1 MADKLLEVD
10 LGSSFIPI
18 QIVAGYTHTCAL
30 SISNAKCWGYNSRGQ
45 LGYDDGIDR
54 GDGTNEMG
62 DNLPNIAL
70 GSSFTPTQIVAAFYH
85 TCALSTDNKV
95 KCWGENFYG
104 QLGYEDQ
111 VDRGDLMG
119 SNEMGDSLPNIDLG
133 SGFTPT
139 QIMVGE
145 YHTCALSSSNKVK
158 CWGKNNY
165 GQLGYGD
172 MNDRG
177 DGPDEMGNNLL
188 DVDLGSS
195 FIPIQIMGGSYHT
208 CALSMNHKIK
218 CWGRNNF
225 GQLGYEDVQNRGDGS
240 NEMGNN
246 LLGIDLGSSFTATTP
261 SPITTAP
268 SGQPTIQPTVKPT
281 MQPAKEPTISP
292 ISVPTH
298 LPTLLP
304 TFVPSTIPTNFP
316 TLSPTSQ
323 FPTINPTAIPS
334 KLQSDFPT
342 ISPILRPT
350 PAPTSAPIS
359 RPTQFNERRV
369 DDMISFSTTENKGR
383 SNDTNNT
390 SNFPI
395 EIILA
400 LVLVIIICFVINLR
414 FLYKNKAAKSVKNEE
429 NVKNESKNTQNKK
442 KMQNAK
448 ESMDTRDS
456 TYVIA
461 HAGPGARESM
471 DSMYENP
478 SIHMANTK
486 ETPTIGMTDC
496 LPTQAYDVNIVSI
509 AEGERTVEGVHYHP
523 NHNQVTIEGA
533 DDATTNESY
542 VNDRRNKSRISMNV

>member
-1 MADKLLEVD
+1 MIRGIPTKTRFILFLPFLARGSDHNCATQNDKAKCWGYNVAGQLGYEDVTNRGDEANQMGDSLFDIDLGSDFTPMKIVTGYAHSCALSTTNKVKCFGGNGLGQLGYGDTNNRGISSNQMGDSLLDIELGSNFTPMQIVAGYYHTCALSTTNKVKCFGANGRGQLGYGDADHRGDEANEMADKLLEVD

-240 NEMGNN
+240 NEMG
-246 LLGIDLGSSFTATTP
+246 
-261 SPITTAP
+261 
-268 SGQPTIQPTVKPT
+268 
-281 MQPAKEPTISP
+281 
-292 ISVPTH
+292 
-298 LPTLLP
+298 
-304 TFVPSTIPTNFP
+304 
-316 TLSPTSQ
+316 
-323 FPTINPTAIPS
+323 
-334 KLQSDFPT
+334 
-342 ISPILRPT
+342 
-350 PAPTSAPIS
+350 
-359 RPTQFNERRV
+359 
-369 DDMISFSTTENKGR
+369 
-383 SNDTNNT
+383 
-390 SNFPI
+390 
-395 EIILA
+395 
-400 LVLVIIICFVINLR
+400 
-414 FLYKNKAAKSVKNEE
+414 
-429 NVKNESKNTQNKK
+429 
-442 KMQNAK
+442 
-448 ESMDTRDS
+448 
-456 TYVIA
+456 
-461 HAGPGARESM
+461 
-471 DSMYENP
+471 
-478 SIHMANTK
+478 
-486 ETPTIGMTDC
+486 
-496 LPTQAYDVNIVSI
+496 
-509 AEGERTVEGVHYHP
+509 
-523 NHNQVTIEGA
+523 
-533 DDATTNESY
+533 
-542 VNDRRNKSRISMNV
+542 